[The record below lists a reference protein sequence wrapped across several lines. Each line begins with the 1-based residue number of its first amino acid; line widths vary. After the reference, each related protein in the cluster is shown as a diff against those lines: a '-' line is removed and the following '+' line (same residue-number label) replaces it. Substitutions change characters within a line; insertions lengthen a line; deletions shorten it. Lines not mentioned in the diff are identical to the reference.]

1 MEQLLHI
8 SHIYITVWTQQVC
21 LPCNPEMLVGYLC
34 QPGLPYLLSPWESYT
49 FMAHLSSLH
58 WSLRTLM
65 MTSSSSHNHLS
76 SPLWRFCPF
85 VIFCRLLQK
94 SSSMSSVSS
103 GNTCASICTCHI
115 NVSHRVWIN
124 CCASLKWP
132 LMELQFFI
140 SSVLAALL
148 TPRVCSLINMSFR
161 CLSQVLYCL
170 IWHLQY
176 LWCTVYYWELKP
188 VPNSWHLEVKWE

>member
-85 VIFCRLLQK
+85 VIFSRLLQK
-94 SSSMSSVSS
+94 SWLDAYHKCCIVWYDIYNICDVLFII
-103 GNTCASICTCHI
+103 GN
-115 NVSHRVWIN
+115 
-124 CCASLKWP
+124 
-132 LMELQFFI
+132 
-140 SSVLAALL
+140 
-148 TPRVCSLINMSFR
+148 
-161 CLSQVLYCL
+161 LSQSLTRDIWRWNESKTSLTCWDIILWQFVLILVLFC
-170 IWHLQY
+170 
-176 LWCTVYYWELKP
+176 
-188 VPNSWHLEVKWE
+188 